1 MSKLIIKKQYSPE
14 PRDIYFTVPNFIS
27 LLRIISIPFI
37 AMLVSHHR
45 MVTAL
50 VVLALSA
57 ISDGLDGMIARSFN
71 QVSKIGQILDP
82 IADRLLIFCS
92 ILALGVANII
102 PWWMLIVVG
111 LRDLIMAVLI
121 LVLAQH
127 DYGPLPVHFVG
138 KAGTAMLLIAIV
150 ALIFADIWS
159 NSAADTKSDAPRF
172 ASFPVSP
179 ENVPTK
185 HRAIFSSSFAGLS
198 SHHVQPASMPAMPQR
213 HRHVDDDSL
222 RLIDDLTNRPMDV
235 LYSDSR
241 LATKK
246 RSAVSI
252 WATRILVFLI
262 CIAVGAAGSVFVRQ
276 LSTDPRKEV
285 RKQLA
290 SQLTEQTK
298 RVGDLTKGVND
309 LRSQI
314 ESESESLA
322 SWSLNQTMQDDEM
335 VNGTLPVQGE
345 GIVLTVA
352 NPLSVSGDNADSSLP
367 RENGSQVRVVTDSD
381 LQLLVSLLWQSGAE
395 AIAINGN
402 RLGVQTSIRT
412 AGSTILIGV
421 NSVQSPYRIE
431 AIGNQATLAK
441 SVSKTTQKQLYD
453 DFKKAGIYPQI
464 SKSKSITLDAA
475 VAGDTTHVRKD
486 K

>member
-1 MSKLIIKKQYSPE
+1 M
-14 PRDIYFTVPNFIS
+14 
-27 LLRIISIPFI
+27 
-37 AMLVSHHR
+37 
-45 MVTAL
+45 
-50 VVLALSA
+50 
-57 ISDGLDGMIARSFN
+57 
-71 QVSKIGQILDP
+71 
-82 IADRLLIFCS
+82 
-92 ILALGVANII
+92 
-102 PWWMLIVVG
+102 
-111 LRDLIMAVLI
+111 
-121 LVLAQH
+121 
-127 DYGPLPVHFVG
+127 
-138 KAGTAMLLIAIV
+138 
-150 ALIFADIWS
+150 
-159 NSAADTKSDAPRF
+159 KSDAPRF

-298 RVGDLTKGVND
+298 RVGDLTKDVND

-464 SKSKSITLDAA
+464 SKSKSYLPIMVLAALDALLGAARAYFQRSFSDKVFVISFFSNVITATLLVFLGNQLGVGSQLQTA
-475 VAGDTTHVRKD
+475 VIVVLGIRIFTNVSSIRRFIFKG
-486 K
+486 

>member
-1 MSKLIIKKQYSPE
+1 
-14 PRDIYFTVPNFIS
+14 
-27 LLRIISIPFI
+27 
-37 AMLVSHHR
+37 
-45 MVTAL
+45 
-50 VVLALSA
+50 
-57 ISDGLDGMIARSFN
+57 
-71 QVSKIGQILDP
+71 
-82 IADRLLIFCS
+82 
-92 ILALGVANII
+92 
-102 PWWMLIVVG
+102 
-111 LRDLIMAVLI
+111 
-121 LVLAQH
+121 
-127 DYGPLPVHFVG
+127 
-138 KAGTAMLLIAIV
+138 
-150 ALIFADIWS
+150 
-159 NSAADTKSDAPRF
+159 
-172 ASFPVSP
+172 
-179 ENVPTK
+179 
-185 HRAIFSSSFAGLS
+185 
-198 SHHVQPASMPAMPQR
+198 
-213 HRHVDDDSL
+213 
-222 RLIDDLTNRPMDV
+222 MDV

-335 VNGTLPVQGE
+335 VNGTLPVQG
-345 GIVLTVA
+345 
-352 NPLSVSGDNADSSLP
+352 
-367 RENGSQVRVVTDSD
+367 
-381 LQLLVSLLWQSGAE
+381 

-475 VAGDTTHVRKD
+475 VAGDTTHVRED